1 MKARWPFIVLTIIV
15 LGWAS
20 GVAAAVWP
28 NTVGTILATVFQ
40 AAFIL
45 SVIGFLL
52 WIPYLVAQN
61 ARRAGMQ
68 ALQLISDLREAHQ
81 RSRQRNWLLPFR
93 QRIRHV
99 SQVDA
104 RTTLISVIHNS
115 RDPQIR
121 LLAIWLRGRMGGID
135 GTSTIAW
142 FGNHFPGGSGDF
154 QTRKE
159 VARALG
165 RMGAWRELREMA
177 KWDSH
182 PRIRQ
187 MASLE
192 PARSYQERLA
202 TFASHA
208 EHLEAPAVK
217 RRLFVAKDVDTRW
230 GRPAKPIE
238 VIRAILERIHRLVMG
253 H

>member
-15 LGWAS
+15 LGWAG
-20 GVAAAVWP
+20 GVASAVWQ
-28 NTVGTILATVFQ
+28 NQ
-40 AAFIL
+40 AGAMLGNVWHTL
-45 SVIGFLL
+45 SVSLFIGFLL
-52 WIPYLVAQN
+52 WIPVLA
-61 ARRAGMQ
+61 ARNGRRDGMQ
-68 ALQLISDLREAHQ
+68 ALQLLSDLCEAQ
-81 RSRQRNWLLPFR
+81 RRRRRQNWLLPFR
-93 QRIRHV
+93 GRIRQV

-104 RTTLISVIHNS
+104 RRALVAMIETA
-115 RDPQIR
+115 RDPKIC

-135 GTSTIAW
+135 GTANIAR
-142 FGNHFPGGSGDF
+142 FAGAKDF

-165 RMGAWRELREMA
+165 RMGAWRELREIA

-187 MASLE
+187 MASVE
-192 PARSYQERLA
+192 PARPYGERLA
-202 TFASHA
+202 AFASHA
-208 EHLEAPAVK
+208 EHLEALTAK
-217 RRLFVAKDVDTRW
+217 RRLYVAPEVDLRL
-230 GRPAKPIE
+230 GRPSKPIE

>member
-1 MKARWPFIVLTIIV
+1 L
-15 LGWAS
+15 L
-20 GVAAAVWP
+20 
-28 NTVGTILATVFQ
+28 
-40 AAFIL
+40 L
-45 SVIGFLL
+45 SLPLL
-52 WIPYLVAQN
+52 VEKNAQ
-61 ARRAGMQ
+61 RDRTK
-68 ALQLISDLREAHQ
+68 ALQLLSDLCYAHR
-81 RSRQRNWLLPFR
+81 RSRRSNWLLPFR
-93 QRIRHV
+93 RRIRQV
-99 SQVDA
+99 SLLDA
-104 RTTLISVIHNS
+104 RNELLAVIETT
-115 RDPQIR
+115 RDPQLR

-135 GTSTIAW
+135 GTSAIAW
-142 FGNHFPGGSGDF
+142 FGNNLLDGRNDF
-154 QTRKE
+154 QLRKE

-192 PARSYQERLA
+192 PTRSYTDRLA
-202 TFASHA
+202 TFSSHA
-208 EHLEAPAVK
+208 EHLETPAAK
-217 RRLFVAKDVDTRW
+217 RRLFVAKEVDLRL